1 MGEDCSDRGGNHCSR
16 TKGTRNRIGAQRW
29 LDLAMA
35 HSGPQGG
42 IAAMKYQIN
51 SGESKFDIDID
62 REGVIRMAGEVIEA
76 DLQKVIDPSLYSLIL
91 SKRSFELR
99 IDQIEEA
106 YQVQIKGLT
115 INVTV
120 EDERAKLLAGAKSAA
135 TTDAREV
142 VIKSPMPGV
151 IIDLPVQQGDQV
163 EAGQLL
169 VAVESMK
176 MHNEFSAPRA
186 GIVKAVRVKSGEKV
200 VQNTILITII

>member
-1 MGEDCSDRGGNHCSR
+1 
-16 TKGTRNRIGAQRW
+16 
-29 LDLAMA
+29 
-35 HSGPQGG
+35 
-42 IAAMKYQIN
+42 MKYQIN

-169 VAVESMK
+169 VVVESMK